1 MKPQKRSPF
10 SFRFQDAAPTPIQLA
25 NCFKLSHK
33 PPHVPGI
40 LVHFQS
46 ERWTKCGERRSCVE
60 RGPTYSGTPG
70 AVTRYWT
77 VKASL
82 LDIHE
87 AASEAPKSVARAV
100 VLRAKRIVLFEV
112 AVSLNEVVWK
122 MIEKY
127 FFNKIILRWLGIL
140 IP

>member
-1 MKPQKRSPF
+1 MQS
-10 SFRFQDAAPTPIQLA
+10 A

-40 LVHFQS
+40 LVHFHS